1 MLYFITCLY
10 LFIWKWEKNLK
21 WCYFFNFQAILVK
34 FGPAQ
39 WSLGGPKL
47 GKKYQKFQQI
57 SDTKYWG
64 YVRKSVWFGAKKI
77 SLEMG
82 GDECSH
88 YARIIF
94 FQKRNGSETKFS
106 PTFTHLQRK
115 SSFKMEILAPF
126 SLAILSGK

>member
-1 MLYFITCLY
+1 M
-10 LFIWKWEKNLK
+10 
-21 WCYFFNFQAILVK
+21 
-34 FGPAQ
+34 GHAQ
-39 WSLGGPKL
+39 WFLGGPKL
-47 GKKYQKFQQI
+47 GKKYQKFEQI
-57 SDTKYWG
+57 SDTKYFG
-64 YVRKSVWFGAKKI
+64 YVRNLVRFGAKKI

-94 FQKRNGSETKFS
+94 FQKRNGSEAIFS
-106 PTFTHLQRK
+106 LTFTHLQRK